1 MQALRIEEVAMIIGV
16 SVQTLERWYKF
27 KKEHPESE
35 VAQEIPEYFV
45 GSTTGARRTR
55 LWTQEAVFS
64 LMQFKTERKLGRTGK
79 MGKYGGKGTHGKK
92 VSRKKVNAQ

>member
-1 MQALRIEEVAMIIGV
+1 MANLLRIEEVAMILGV

-35 VAQEIPEYFV
+35 VAQEIPNYIYGATV
-45 GSTTGARRTR
+45 GSGKTR

-64 LMQFKTERKLGRTGK
+64 LVQFKGERKLGRTGK
-79 MGKYGGKGTHGKK
+79 MGKYGGKGTHG
-92 VSRKKVNAQ
+92 

>member
-1 MQALRIEEVAMIIGV
+1 MNDMRIEEVAMIIGV

-27 KKEHPESE
+27 KKEHPESD
-35 VAQEIPEYFV
+35 VAQEIPDYKV
-45 GSTTGARRTR
+45 ASTLGSRRTR

-92 VSRKKVNAQ
+92 TTRKKVKS